1 MGRSN
6 PQKRHEAEYFLDAVG
21 RRRKLSAGAM
31 RQIQTEYAH
40 GIPVPDLAEAWGVS
54 TSLVRTVVYSTP
66 RDADVEKMNRARG
79 GQVVTGQKIL

>member
-1 MGRSN
+1 MGRSK

-31 RQIQTEYAH
+31 RQIQAEYAN

-66 RDADVEKMNRARG
+66 RNADLDRLNRAREG
-79 GQVVTGQKIL
+79 KL